1 MTIYIDVLIILN
13 IYVNYFLLKTT
24 SKLTHTPLK
33 TWRCLLASFYGS
45 LYSLMILAP
54 PIPVSVTIPIKLTA
68 AISITILA
76 FGLCSCSRILKN
88 IIAFFTVNFIFG
100 GFMYFIYA
108 WIKPD
113 SMRFANSFFYIDFS
127 LLVLLITT
135 ALLYVLVCLI
145 KRITIKNDYYNWRLI
160 IRSGTR
166 IINLDGLADTGN
178 SLIDFFSGKPVIICN
193 REDIG
198 SIKAKIRLIP
208 FSTISE
214 NGVIPVFKPDEV
226 VAVNNATGEK
236 KNVDVMIG
244 LGTTNGKAIYN
255 PKIIKY

>member
-1 MTIYIDVLIILN
+1 
-13 IYVNYFLLKTT
+13 
-24 SKLTHTPLK
+24 
-33 TWRCLLASFYGS
+33 
-45 LYSLMILAP
+45 
-54 PIPVSVTIPIKLTA
+54 
-68 AISITILA
+68 
-76 FGLCSCSRILKN
+76 
-88 IIAFFTVNFIFG
+88 
-100 GFMYFIYA
+100 
-108 WIKPD
+108 
-113 SMRFANSFFYIDFS
+113 MRFANSFFYIDFS